1 MNQPKK
7 RNTSRRNAT
16 RKKLLT
22 EMELELMNILWDLQ
36 EGTVRDVL
44 ERLPRERD
52 LAYTTVATTIR
63 ILEDKKVVTS
73 RKQGKA
79 HIFTPIL
86 LKESYE
92 ARSLNHMVKKVF
104 NNAPVSIVARL
115 INEQNISK
123 EELEEMKKLLEERL
137 K

>member
-1 MNQPKK
+1 MKQLKK
-7 RNTSRRNAT
+7 QSAA

-22 EMELELMNILWDLQ
+22 EMELELMNILWELQ

-44 ERLPRERD
+44 ERLPHERD

-63 ILEDKKVVTS
+63 ILEGKKVVSS

-86 LKESYE
+86 SKESYE

-123 EELEEMKKLLEERL
+123 EELEEMKKLLDERL